1 MTHYIEGNNDIN
13 DTWLLMRSKDAQ
25 QQQRWQRQWTSSFL
39 KESFERKEKSQLQ
52 NRPVHIWS
60 HNYLKRCQVI
70 SMETGKP
77 FQQKVLENWI
87 STWKKKKKLNC
98 SLAPHNILLET
109 YHGLKHKNNNYN
121 SLDTNI
127 GEYIYFGFGKDFLK
141 REQKHTT

>member
-1 MTHYIEGNNDIN
+1 MPSYFNGDRKAFSTKGVGKLDIY
-13 DTWLLMRSKDAQ
+13 
-25 QQQRWQRQWTSSFL
+25 
-39 KESFERKEKSQLQ
+39 
-52 NRPVHIWS
+52 V
-60 HNYLKRCQVI
+60 
-70 SMETGKP
+70 
-77 FQQKVLENWI
+77 
-87 STWKKKKKLNC
+87 KKKKKLNC